1 MSEVPQ
7 VRLRTYRLARG
18 AYLRGTG
25 GELALRLPAYFGRR
39 PWRVP
44 MSEVGVVDLTSP
56 RTALQ
61 KAGDVHA
68 EPVVAPYLSTTGP
81 LTRPTTL
88 LLFTTPQRV
97 PPLRLLA
104 AIAPNSPLP
113 FGYRASRSA
122 EGGRLDGVLLRA
134 ADPGDAADR
143 LVAAGAQRVDDPALW
158 LREHRKRVTDPVRAD
173 AIALSEKRARATG
186 TAAAALLIL
195 TLVTVQW
202 ASDHDGPN
210 WLWLIAA
217 IAGTTTAALT
227 LLATRAQ
234 RRARKAG
241 ST

>member
-7 VRLRTYRLARG
+7 VRLRTYRLARK
-18 AYLRGTG
+18 AYLRGSG

-39 PWRVP
+39 LWRVP
-44 MSEVGVVDLTSP
+44 MAEVNVVDLTSP
-56 RTALQ
+56 RTVVQ
-61 KAGDVHA
+61 KIGDVYA
-68 EPVVAPYLSTTGP
+68 EPVVTPYLPTTGP

-97 PPLRLLA
+97 PPLRWLA
-104 AIAPNSPLP
+104 AIAPNSSLP

-122 EGGRLDGVLLRA
+122 KGARLDGVFLRA

-158 LREHRKRVTDPVRAD
+158 LREHRKRVADPVRAD
-173 AIALSEKRARATG
+173 AIALSEKRARAIG
-186 TAAAALLIL
+186 TAAGASLIL

-202 ASDHDGPN
+202 ASDHHGPD

-217 IAGTTTAALT
+217 IAGTATALLT
-227 LLATRAQ
+227 LVALRAQ

-241 ST
+241 SA